1 VKVLIVA
8 PRYPWP
14 PRRGDQL
21 RAVQAL
27 EALAAEHEVTLLAP
41 EPPPGSPPPPGATPA
56 NEPFAVDLY
65 PAPRRSAVRGLGRV
79 VAGGWPLSSLLFWQ
93 PELARRL
100 ERRAPEA
107 DLVLLQ
113 LVRLAPHLDDLG
125 SAPVL
130 CDLIDSLALN
140 AELRALRERPWMAAP
155 VQFEAAR
162 LARAEARVVER
173 SCRSL
178 LVCERDRAALAARLA
193 PAAAARLAVQPV
205 AVAARTGAAGA
216 GSAVASVAGGETIV
230 FTGNLGYF
238 VNEDALSWFAAEVW
252 PGLAVRRPG
261 LRLVVAGDRP
271 TRRVRRAVARAGGRL
286 LVAPADLGSVLAA
299 ATVAVAPLRCGS
311 GVPLKVLE
319 AWAAGVPVVASP
331 HAAAGTTA
339 TPGCELRVADVAGEW
354 VAAIEAL
361 LDDPAER
368 LRLAAAG
375 RERLEAG
382 YGPAAVA
389 AGWRRHAADAACS
402 VSSGGG
408 LLQPPSPRE

>member
-1 VKVLIVA
+1 MKVLIVA

-27 EALAAEHEVTLLAP
+27 EALAGEHEVTLLAP
-41 EPPPGSPPPPGATPA
+41 EPPAGAPPPPRATA
-56 NEPFAVDLY
+56 GGEPFAVDLY
-65 PAPRRSAVRGLGRV
+65 PAPRRSAVPGFGRV
-79 VAGGWPLSSLLFWQ
+79 VADGWPLSSLLFWQ

-100 ERRAPEA
+100 ARWAPAA

-113 LVRLAPHLDDLG
+113 LVRLAPHLGDLG
-125 SAPVL
+125 GAPVL
-130 CDLIDSLALN
+130 CDLIDSLAEN
-140 AELRALRERPWMAAP
+140 AEQRALRERPWLAP
-155 VQFEAAR
+155 LITREAVR

-173 SCRSL
+173 SGRAL
-178 LVCERDRAALAARLA
+178 LVCERDRAALAGRLA
-193 PAAAARLAVQPV
+193 PELAARLAVQPV
-205 AVAARTGAAGA
+205 AVAPRRAAAGSDAMAAAAAA
-216 GSAVASVAGGETIV
+216 GEPAIV

-238 VNEDALSWFAAEVW
+238 VNEDALRWFAAEVW
-252 PGLAVRRPG
+252 PRLAVRRPG

-271 TRRVRRAVARAGGRL
+271 TRRVRRAVARAGGSL
-286 LVAPADLGSVLAA
+286 LASPADLGSVLAA

-339 TPGCELRVADVAGEW
+339 TPGRDLWVAGGAGEW

-375 RERLEAG
+375 RERLEAD
-382 YGPAAVA
+382 YAPAAVA
-389 AGWRRHAADAACS
+389 ADWRRHAAEAAR
-402 VSSGGG
+402 GG
-408 LLQPPSPRE
+408 

>member
-1 VKVLIVA
+1 MKVLIVA

-27 EALAAEHEVTLLAP
+27 GALAAEHEVTLLAP
-41 EPPPGSPPPPGATPA
+41 EPPSGSPPPPERAPGG
-56 NEPFAVDLY
+56 EPFTLELY
-65 PAPRRSAVRGLGRV
+65 RAPRRSAAPGFGRV
-79 VAGGWPLSSLLFWQ
+79 VADGWPLSSLLFWQ
-93 PELARRL
+93 PELAQRL
-100 ERRAPEA
+100 ERRVPEA

-140 AELRALRERPWMAAP
+140 AEQRALRDRPWRASLVAI
-155 VQFEAAR
+155 EAAR

-173 SCRSL
+173 SVRSL

-193 PAAAARLAVQPV
+193 APVAARLAVQPV
-205 AVAARTGAAGA
+205 AVAPRCGAPAA
-216 GSAVASVAGGETIV
+216 ALAAAAAAAADPTVV

-238 VNEDALSWFAAEVW
+238 VNADALCWWTAEVW
-252 PGLAVRRPG
+252 PQLVLRRPH
-261 LRLVVAGDRP
+261 LKLVVAGDRP
-271 TRRVRRAVARAGGRL
+271 TRRVQRAVRRAGGRL
-286 LVAPADLGSVLAA
+286 LASPADLGAVLAA

-319 AWAAGVPVVASP
+319 AWGAGVPVVASP

-339 TPGCELRVADVAGEW
+339 KPGRDLWVADTAGEW
-354 VAAIEAL
+354 VTAVEAL

-368 LRLAAAG
+368 RRLAAAG
-375 RERLEAG
+375 RERLEAD

-389 AGWRRHAADAACS
+389 AGWRRHAAEAA
-402 VSSGGG
+402 GGF
-408 LLQPPSPRE
+408 RDRAV